1 MNELAPLYAVLSLP
15 LRPYSINPL
24 TVTLLYSYTI
34 YMARRFKKRILPDIT
49 ITGIADKGKSVG
61 RDAEGRVIFVDKVV
75 PGDVADVLVYKKK
88 KGFFLGVPQE
98 IKQYSPDRV
107 EPFCKHFEKCGGC
120 KWQHLDYEAQTR
132 HKQLTVDN
140 AMRRI
145 GKIEIGEVL
154 PFMKAPQTQYYRNKL
169 EFSFSN
175 KRWLTR
181 EEIDSDVSNLQDV
194 LGFHS
199 PGSFDKIIDIEHCWL
214 QPDPSNKIR
223 NKTREIAK
231 AQGLSFYDSRENKGF
246 LRNMVVR
253 ITSLGEVLLIMA
265 FHQGEDEKIRPFL
278 DALLEALPEV
288 TALFYCINPK
298 PNDFLLDLEMR
309 HYFGK
314 TFVEEQLKH
323 VRFKI
328 GPKSF
333 FQTNTKQAEAL
344 YQVAADF
351 AGLSGQENV
360 YDLYTGI
367 GSIALFV
374 AKDCRQVVGIEEVA
388 PAIEDAREN
397 ARLNGIENAVFYAG
411 DVKDILTE
419 EFAQQHGRPD
429 VLITDPPRA
438 GMHPK
443 VVSMLLQLRAPKI
456 VYVSCNPATQAR
468 DLELLS
474 EKYEVLKSQA
484 VDMFPHTHHVENVA
498 LLKLKS
504 SFDTQ

>member
-1 MNELAPLYAVLSLP
+1 
-15 LRPYSINPL
+15 
-24 TVTLLYSYTI
+24 
-34 YMARRFKKRILPDIT
+34 MARRFKKRILPEIE

-61 RDAEGRVIFVDKVV
+61 RDAEGRVIFVDEVV
-75 PGDVADVLVYKKK
+75 PGDVVDVLVYKKK
-88 KGFFLGVPQE
+88 KGFLLGVPQE
-98 IKQYSPDRV
+98 IKQYSSDRV
-107 EPFCKHFEKCGGC
+107 SPFCEHFEKCGGC
-120 KWQHLDYEAQTR
+120 KWQHLSYEAQAR

-140 AMRRI
+140 AMQRI
-145 GKIEIGEVL
+145 GKIDIGEVL
-154 PFMKAPQTQYYRNKL
+154 PFVKAPQTQYYRNKL

-181 EEIDSDVSNLQDV
+181 EEIESEVSNMQDV
-194 LGFHS
+194 LGFHP
-199 PGSFDKIIDIEHCWL
+199 PGAFDKIIDIQHCWL

-223 NKTREIAK
+223 NTVRDLAK
-231 AQGLSFYDSRENKGF
+231 AQELSFYDSKANEGF

-265 FHQGEDEKIRPFL
+265 FNQGEDEKVRPFV
-278 DALLEALPEV
+278 DALLKALPEV

-298 PNDFLLDLEMR
+298 SNDFLLDLEMH
-309 HYFGK
+309 HYYGK
-314 TFVEEQLKH
+314 TFVEEKLKH

-333 FQTNTKQAEAL
+333 FQTNTGQAENL
-344 YQVAADF
+344 YQITADF
-351 AGLSGQENV
+351 AELSGKENV
-360 YDLYTGI
+360 YDLYTGL

-374 AKDCRQVVGIEEVA
+374 AKDCKQVVGIEEIA
-388 PAIEDAREN
+388 PAIDDAREN
-397 ARLNGIENAVFYAG
+397 ARLNNIDNAVFYAG

-419 EFAQQHGRPD
+419 DFARKHGKPD

-443 VVSMLLQLRAPKI
+443 VVEMLLQLSAPKV

-468 DLELLS
+468 DLKLLS
-474 EKYEVLKSQA
+474 ERYEIVKTQA

-498 LLKLKS
+498 LLKLK
-504 SFDTQ
+504 Q